1 MATKPRSNRFTF
13 VLLVFVLMF
22 SSLASLAPAASAQ
35 DIDYCDWDSSKTN
48 GGVVPWLSTA
58 DPAAADCL
66 DVFTIE
72 SRACYLNMDIV
83 NRTTF
88 RNDDGTLNTNAAYR
102 LWWKVYVP
110 GTDLFTN
117 PNPRNEFPI
126 VPAAFENGGE
136 GSSVQIVVF
145 VTGPEEDY
153 YFFAG
158 PEFYNTDPDVETF
171 AYPYPRLTGHPLG
184 AQYSQ
189 GGGVIY
195 TIDTYCPPTPDVVLG
210 CSQGYYANHPE
221 TYGLDWTL
229 GDLGIGTQYD
239 PTTPLLTVL
248 SNPGN
253 GKVVKK
259 GQTYDAYTRQ
269 QVTAYLNY
277 LNLGEDFELDPDL
290 ILSGGYSLAELEWYN
305 HGAGGEGYI
314 GDCPLD

>member
-1 MATKPRSNRFTF
+1 

-35 DIDYCDWDSSKTN
+35 EIDYCDWDSSKTN

-110 GTDLFTN
+110 GTTLFDN

-158 PEFYNTDPDVETF
+158 PEFYNTDPEVQTF

-195 TIDTYCPPTPDVVLG
+195 TIDTYCPPEPVPVYG
-210 CSQGYYANHPE
+210 CSQGFYATHPDAYPE
-221 TYGLDWTL
+221 LNRTL
-229 GDLGIGTQYD
+229 GDLSIGTQYA
-239 PTTPLLTVL
+239 PGTTLLTVL
-248 SNPGN
+248 SNPGS
-253 GKVVKK
+253 GKIVKK
-259 GQTYDAYTRQ
+259 VQTFDAYTRQ
-269 QVTAYLNY
+269 QVTAYLNFIY
-277 LNLGEDFELDPDL
+277 VEGFALDQAT
-290 ILSGGYSLAELEWYN
+290 ILAGGYSLAELEWNN
-305 HGAGGEGYI
+305 HGAGGDGYVGI
-314 GDCPLD
+314 CPLS